1 MEKIGRGGGYAVV
14 GIFFFW
20 IGSCILLKRE
30 SYTVYDHFKYLGW
43 VLAPIALL
51 GISYFIPQKEFLYKG
66 QFDAEYII
74 FCIHYPLIHMVAT
87 VVGNFIKPVGDAQK
101 MAERMEWVVEHPV
114 EAEQMGRAARRIQE
128 TNAAGVIVG
137 RYLEYMDWVIGK

>member
-1 MEKIGRGGGYAVV
+1 MENILDEFSRHMMFVFSSKSEGMPNALIEAMSTGLP
-14 GIFFFW
+14 
-20 IGSCILLKRE
+20 CISADCCFGPGELIQNG
-30 SYTVYDHFKYLGW
+30 VNGW
-43 VLAPIALL
+43 LV
-51 GISYFIPQKEFLYKG
+51 
-66 QFDAEYII
+66 
-74 FCIHYPLIHMVAT
+74 
-87 VVGNFIKPVGDAQK
+87 PVGDAQK

>member
-1 MEKIGRGGGYAVV
+1 MN
-14 GIFFFW
+14 
-20 IGSCILLKRE
+20 
-30 SYTVYDHFKYLGW
+30 GW
-43 VLAPIALL
+43 LV
-51 GISYFIPQKEFLYKG
+51 
-66 QFDAEYII
+66 
-74 FCIHYPLIHMVAT
+74 
-87 VVGNFIKPVGDAQK
+87 PVGDAQK